1 MVALYEWLPALLS
14 VVVVVVV
21 FSSCGWLPALVSV
34 LSLLKYDR
42 GVVNYLVGV
51 DVCWGCPLHAVV
63 NQINNWLVI
72 IVCFVVGG
80 SCFVLLVV

>member
-1 MVALYEWLPALLS
+1 MSGCRRCCQLSLLS
-14 VVVVVVV
+14 LCFHRVGG
-21 FSSCGWLPALVSV
+21 CRRWCQ